1 MDQDLIIPPSP
12 SPKMIRDWK
21 MFSLHDEDGES
32 EILVSD
38 VHDDSAY
45 TKIRKVLSEQ
55 YSISNII
62 PDIQIVDVN
71 LKGDR
76 ELKLK
81 YTPYRKHVLKND
93 FRNVLEHLKTLWGY
107 NVTLTM

>member
-1 MDQDLIIPPSP
+1 LATIIDRRLNP
-12 SPKMIRDWK
+12 RDK
-21 MFSLHDEDGES
+21 NIKNRQKFIERAKPQIKKAIKE
-32 EILVSD
+32 EID
-38 VHDDSAY
+38 
-45 TKIRKVLSEQ
+45 KGN
-55 YSISNII
+55 IS
-62 PDIQIVDVN
+62 DIQIVDVN

-81 YTPYRKHVLKND
+81 YTPYRKRVLKND